1 MRIKLDRTI
10 CDGFGRCALQAPE
23 YFSLD
28 EWGYASLAGSGEVE
42 EADEHQV
49 RRAIIECPV
58 HAIVILNLA
67 PANGAIDSARPGD
80 HAP

>member
-28 EWGYASLAGSGEVE
+28 EWGYASLAGSGEVDE
-42 EADEHQV
+42 VDEHQV

-58 HAIVILNLA
+58 HAIVILNPA
-67 PANGAIDSARPGD
+67 PTNGATDPSRPGD

>member
-28 EWGYASLAGSGEVE
+28 EWGYASLAGPGEVE
-42 EADEHQV
+42 EGE
-49 RRAIIECPV
+49 
-58 HAIVILNLA
+58 
-67 PANGAIDSARPGD
+67 RPGPPGHHRVPRPRHRD
-80 HAP
+80 TDPSAHQPSD